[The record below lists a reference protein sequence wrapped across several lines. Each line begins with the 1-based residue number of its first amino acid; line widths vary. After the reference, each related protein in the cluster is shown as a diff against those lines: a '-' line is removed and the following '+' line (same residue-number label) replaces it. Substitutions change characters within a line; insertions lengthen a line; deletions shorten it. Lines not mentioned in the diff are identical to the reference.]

1 MKHIID
7 QINKIN
13 DENINEL
20 EELYYKLK
28 KTTSKRLLSYLFYTL
43 KNFDPC
49 IIETMEEK
57 VKRKDRQFREKVKSF
72 YNNKC
77 VISGR
82 SEIVCEVAHIKPF
95 AHSNS
100 EEKYDPNNG
109 ILLSADLH
117 KLFDAKLF
125 TIDPETFQLK
135 FTKEILLDNTL
146 EDYYKFNK
154 KILGIKPESK
164 KYFIII

>member
-1 MKHIID
+1 MEHIID

-43 KNFDPC
+43 KNFDPS
-49 IIETMEEK
+49 IIETTEEK
-57 VKRKDRQFREKVKSF
+57 VKRKDKQFRDKVKSF

-95 AHSNS
+95 SES
-100 EEKYDPNNG
+100 DPEEKYDPNNG

-117 KLFDAKLF
+117 KLFDTKLF
-125 TIDPETFQLK
+125 TIDPETFQL
-135 FTKEILLDNTL
+135 ELQIVLLMEPTQKGN
-146 EDYYKFNK
+146 
-154 KILGIKPESK
+154 
-164 KYFIII
+164 

>member
-1 MKHIID
+1 MDHIIE

-43 KNFDPC
+43 KNFDPS
-49 IIETMEEK
+49 IIETTEEK
-57 VKRKDRQFREKVKSF
+57 VKRKDKQFRDKVKSF

-77 VISGR
+77 IISGR

-95 AHSNS
+95 SES
-100 EEKYDPNNG
+100 DPEEKYDQIMVFYYQLTYINYLMQNY
-109 ILLSADLH
+109 LQ
-117 KLFDAKLF
+117 LF
-125 TIDPETFQLK
+125 LK
-135 FTKEILLDNTL
+135 H
-146 EDYYKFNK
+146 FN
-154 KILGIKPESK
+154 
-164 KYFIII
+164 